1 MPQPA
6 VQQEEVPMPW
16 GCRWLLGH
24 PFCPAMLQELPA
36 VKEMYTELAVAQRA
50 AGSVRPSQSPLTSE

>member
-1 MPQPA
+1 
-6 VQQEEVPMPW
+6 MPW